1 MMCDA
6 YPRIGM
12 LTLRHDR
19 EYSEHANER
28 AATMVKRAEEFMARR
43 GEIMQRALGMD
54 YAEFERSPIAFDYE
68 ALMGAHGYSLAD
80 IIAIQ
85 RAAGVGGTP
94 LLELRNLTDLVRSYA
109 SAGHGARL
117 FVKDEAANMAGSFK
131 DRRASMSIHVAREK
145 GYAGV
150 VAATSGNY
158 GAAVASQAAR
168 TSLACIIV
176 QEAFDSAHLGQPEI
190 IEKARLC
197 EAFGAE
203 VVQLTVGPELFAHM
217 LELLDETGYFAASLY
232 SSFGVSGIET
242 LGHEI
247 AHEMRELTGAPPT
260 HIVITHAG
268 GGNTTGTARG
278 LKRAGA
284 TETEIVSASVDLSG
298 LHMASDADFNRKSFT
313 TGHTGF
319 GVPFATWPDRAD
331 VPRNAARS
339 LRYMDRYLTVT
350 QGEVFYA
357 TEALAKLEGLE
368 RGPAGNTA
376 IAAAMSLARELPSE
390 ATVVV
395 QETEYTGAGKHH
407 WAQLGFAAAR
417 GVEVR
422 VGDPAESEPG
432 QSIVIPESPEQVRAT
447 DFDLARMRRS
457 YVRNA
462 LARAPEGYALTAD
475 DIVFLA
481 EDTNATPEVVEE
493 IVAALAAGE

>member
-1 MMCDA
+1 MTTA
-6 YPRIGM
+6 FEQ
-12 LTLRHDR
+12 L
-19 EYSEHANER
+19 
-28 AATMVKRAEEFMARR
+28 MARK
-43 GEIMQRALGMD
+43 GEIMLRALGMD
-54 YAEFERSPIAFDYE
+54 YGDFERSPIAFDYE
-68 ALMGAHGYSLAD
+68 GMMGAHGYSLDD
-80 IIAIQ
+80 IVAIQ
-85 RAAGVGGTP
+85 TKAGVGNTP
-94 LLELRNLTDLVRSYA
+94 LLELRNITDLVRSY
-109 SAGHGARL
+109 SEPGHGARI

-131 DRRASMSIHVAREK
+131 DRRASMSIHAAAEK

-168 TSLACIIV
+168 YSLNCIIC
-176 QEAFDSAHLGQPEI
+176 QEAFDSAHVGQPEI
-190 IEKARLC
+190 IEKARIC

-203 VVQLTVGPELFAHM
+203 VVQMTVGPELFSHM
-217 LELLDETGYFAASLY
+217 LELLDSTGYFAASLY
-232 SSFGVSGIET
+232 STFGVSGIET
-242 LGHEI
+242 LGYEV
-247 AHEMRELTGAPPT
+247 AREMTALTGAPPT
-260 HIVITHAG
+260 HVVITHAG

-284 TETEIVSASVDLSG
+284 TDTQIISASVDLSG
-298 LHMASDADFNRKSFT
+298 LHMASDTDFNRKSFT

-350 QGEVFYA
+350 QGEVFYV

-376 IAAAMSLARELPSE
+376 MAAAMSLARDLPSD

-407 WAQLGFAAAR
+407 WAQLNFARER

-422 VGDPAESEPG
+422 SGDPRENRPG
-432 QSIVIPESPEQVRAT
+432 SVIVIPEKPEQIRAI
-447 DFDLARMRRS
+447 DFDLARLRS
-457 YVRNA
+457 SYMRNA
-462 LARAPEGYALTAD
+462 LSHAPEGYLPTAE
-475 DIVFLA
+475 DIEFLA
-481 EDTNATPEVVEE
+481 ADTNSDADTVER
-493 IVAALAAGE
+493 IVAGLKEA